1 MASRS
6 FLILHGLM
14 ASGPGHWQTWLA
26 ARLRADGER
35 VAYPDLPDP
44 DLPSL
49 SAWREALDGELA
61 ALPAGETVVIC
72 HSLSCLL
79 WLHHVAEGGPQA
91 DRALLVAPPS
101 ESAGL
106 PEIAEFFPVP
116 LPRLAGGA
124 RLVSSDNDP
133 YCPEGAETLYGE
145 PLGIPVD
152 VLPGAG
158 HLNPETGFGPWPV
171 GRRLLARLIMAGRR
185 GVVPRRRPSAHGVSA
200 RTSSRMAPG

>member
-1 MASRS
+1 M
-6 FLILHGLM
+6 
-14 ASGPGHWQTWLA
+14 
-26 ARLRADGER
+26 
-35 VAYPDLPDP
+35 
-44 DLPSL
+44 
-49 SAWREALDGELA
+49 
-61 ALPAGETVVIC
+61 IC

-79 WLHHVAEGGPQA
+79 CLHHVADGGTQA

-124 RLVSSDNDP
+124 RLVGADNDP

-158 HLNPETGFGPWPV
+158 HLNPETGFGPWPAAEAWCLD
-171 GRRLLARLIMAGRR
+171 GD
-185 GVVPRRRPSAHGVSA
+185 RPL
-200 RTSSRMAPG
+200 TE

>member
-6 FLILHGLM
+6 FLILHGLG

-35 VAYPDLPDP
+35 VAYPDLPDA

-49 SAWREALDGELA
+49 PAWREVLDGELA

-79 WLHHVAEGGPQA
+79 WLHHIAEGGAQA

-124 RLVSSDNDP
+124 RLVCADNDP

-158 HLNPETGFGPWPV
+158 HLNPETGFGPWPAAEAWCLD
-171 GRRLLARLIMAGRR
+171 GD
-185 GVVPRRRPSAHGVSA
+185 RPL
-200 RTSSRMAPG
+200 TE